1 MIRHVTGAGTVMLVL
16 MAALSYPCIAAA
28 HDGSDMEQDPCMRL
42 AGESMVHFSA
52 YQPQYEL
59 KEQYCTEIPQ
69 EGDTFLVV
77 DLVDPALRT
86 EPVGMRVIRGT
97 GKNEAEGELVADIS
111 PIFHPDG
118 VLRSEVRLDEGLYTV
133 TIASEK
139 QNLLKRP
146 QYLLRVHMIDY
157 QKLVLSIAGPL
168 VGVPLFGWLAYK
180 LIRSKW
186 VRSWWTAAPTS

>member
-1 MIRHVTGAGTVMLVL
+1 MIRHVTRASAAVLMLVV
-16 MAALSYPCIAAA
+16 ALYYPDGAAA
-28 HDGSDMEQDPCMRL
+28 HGNTDIDQDPCMRKL
-42 AGESMVHFSA
+42 GESILHFSA

-59 KEQYCTEIPQ
+59 KDQYCTEIPQ

-77 DLVDPALRT
+77 DLMDSTLRN
-86 EPVGMRVIRGT
+86 EPVGMRIVKGN
-97 GKNEAEGELVADIS
+97 GSKEADLQIVADVRPS
-111 PIFHPDG
+111 THPDG

-133 TIASEK
+133 TIESEK
-139 QNLLKRP
+139 LNRLKRP

-168 VGVPLFGWLAYK
+168 VGVLLFAWLVYK

-186 VRSWWTAAPTS
+186 LREWWTAAPSS

>member
-1 MIRHVTGAGTVMLVL
+1 MIRHVTRASAAVLMLVV
-16 MAALSYPCIAAA
+16 ALYYPDGAAA
-28 HDGSDMEQDPCMRL
+28 HGNTDIDQDPCMRKL
-42 AGESMVHFSA
+42 GESILHFSA

-59 KEQYCTEIPQ
+59 KDQYCTEIPQ

-77 DLVDPALRT
+77 DLMDSTLRN
-86 EPVGMRVIRGT
+86 EPVGMRIVKGN
-97 GKNEAEGELVADIS
+97 GSKEADLQIVADVRPS
-111 PIFHPDG
+111 THPDG

-133 TIASEK
+133 TIESEK
-139 QNLLKRP
+139 LNMLNRP

-168 VGVPLFGWLAYK
+168 VGVLLFVWLMYK

-186 VRSWWTAAPTS
+186 LQRWWTAAPSS

>member
-1 MIRHVTGAGTVMLVL
+1 MIRHVTGAGVTVLMLVATL
-16 MAALSYPCIAAA
+16 YHPDIAAA
-28 HDGSDMEQDPCMRL
+28 HGGSDMEQDPCMRL

-52 YQPQYEL
+52 YQPQYEI
-59 KEQYCTEIPQ
+59 KDQYCTEIPQ

-77 DLVDPALRT
+77 DLVDPTLRN
-86 EPVGMRVIRGT
+86 EPIGMRVMRGN
-97 GKNEAEGELVADIS
+97 GKNEAEGELVADVR

-118 VLRSEVRLDEGLYTV
+118 VLRSEVRLNEGLYT
-133 TIASEK
+133 INIESE
-139 QNLLKRP
+139 NRDILRRP

-168 VGVPLFGWLAYK
+168 IGLLFVGWLAYK

-186 VRSWWTAAPTS
+186 LQRWWAAPSS